1 MAGKNA
7 IVNVNQLNHYPEGR
21 MGYFTLYG
29 KTKAYNILFTI
40 ELAARLRDTS
50 VTTYSLHPGVIKTQ
64 FFTNLSPIMQT
75 ISTCIFGFFMKVV
88 CKYVTIYKSVT
99 LFFF

>member
-1 MAGKNA
+1 MAGRNA
-7 IVNVNQLNHYPEGR
+7 IVNVNELNHYPEGR
-21 MGYFTLYG
+21 LSYWTIYG

-64 FFTNLSPIMQT
+64 FFTNLSPIMQV
-75 ISTCIFGFFMKVV
+75 IWSRIIGFFMKVT
-88 CKYVTIYKSVT
+88 C
-99 LFFF
+99 FA